1 LISQPTFRYQM
12 IHDYGHRCMLC
23 GYKKIVVAH
32 HLPFGVRNR
41 DLVGIL
47 LCPNCHALVHSGS
60 ISLRRLLRARR
71 KAARR
76 SKGFIRRH
84 PILVG
89 AAAVV
94 ALVVA
99 LG

>member
-47 LCPNCHALVHSGS
+47 LCPIAMLLFILGLFHSGDY
-60 ISLRRLLRARR
+60 
-71 KAARR
+71 
-76 SKGFIRRH
+76 
-84 PILVG
+84 
-89 AAAVV
+89 
-94 ALVVA
+94 
-99 LG
+99 